1 MVLVLLSF
9 VLFMPYS
16 CAYGRSIF
24 VAIFRAMASFS
35 VVDDTVDED
44 KVGSFDC
51 LWCGGGAAA
60 VTIVAVSRSVSF
72 GG

>member
-24 VAIFRAMASFS
+24 DAIFRAMASLS

-51 LWCGGGAAA
+51 L
-60 VTIVAVSRSVSF
+60 
-72 GG
+72 

>member
-24 VAIFRAMASFS
+24 DAIFRAMASLS

-51 LWCGGGAAA
+51 LWYGGGG

>member
-24 VAIFRAMASFS
+24 VAIFRAMASLS

-51 LWCGGGAAA
+51 L
-60 VTIVAVSRSVSF
+60 
-72 GG
+72 

>member
-1 MVLVLLSF
+1 MVLVLLNF
-9 VLFMPYS
+9 VPFMPYS

-24 VAIFRAMASFS
+24 DAIFRAMASLS

-44 KVGSFDC
+44 KVGSLDW
-51 LWCGGGAAA
+51 LWCGGGA